1 MSQNSDTLNVL
12 FIADIIGRLGRA
24 ATKKV
29 LPSIKS
35 EFSIDLT
42 IANGE
47 NSSGGYG
54 ITEKAYNE
62 LVAAGIDMITMG
74 NHIFD
79 KKDFAKTLANCP
91 NIVRPANFPPDV
103 PGKDFTIIKV
113 KGVNVVVVNL
123 LGRVFM
129 QAVDCPFRTMDK
141 LLAEKIKKDASVI
154 IVDMH
159 AEATSEK
166 AAMGYYLD
174 GRVAAVLGTHTHVM
188 TADEKILPNGTAFIS
203 DIGMVGAFE
212 SVIGM
217 QKEPIIARFLT
228 QMPHRFEPVREGRG
242 IFNAVVLKIDA
253 KTGLT
258 TEIRRINKEVAEI
271 KMENETEGLEA

>member
-1 MSQNSDTLNVL
+1 MSQSNILNIL
-12 FIADIIGRLGRA
+12 FVGDIVGRLGRA
-24 ATKKV
+24 ITKKV
-29 LPSIKS
+29 LPATKQ

-62 LVAAGIDMITMG
+62 LVASGIDMITMG

-103 PGKDFTIIKV
+103 PGKDLAIMRV
-113 KGVNVVVVNL
+113 KDVNVAIVNL

-129 QAVDCPFRTMDK
+129 QAVDCPFRTADK
-141 LLAEKIKKDASVI
+141 LLGEKIKKDASVI

-166 AAMGYYLD
+166 AALGFYLD

-188 TADEKILPNGTAFIS
+188 TADEKILPMGTAFIS
-203 DIGMVGAFE
+203 DLGMVGALD

-242 IFNAVVLKIDA
+242 IFNAVVLKVDA
-253 KTGLT
+253 KTGLPV
-258 TEIRRINKEVAEI
+258 EFKRINKEVAEI
-271 KMENETEGLEA
+271 KMESGTEGPEA

>member
-1 MSQNSDTLNVL
+1 MSQNSDTLNIL

-24 ATKKV
+24 VTKKV
-29 LPSIKS
+29 LPGIKG

-42 IANGE
+42 IGNGE

-62 LVAAGIDMITMG
+62 LISAGIDMVTMG

-91 NIVRPANFPPDV
+91 NIVRPANYPPDV
-103 PGKDFTIIKV
+103 PGRDFAIIKV
-113 KGVNVVVVNL
+113 KDVNVAVVNL

-129 QAVDCPFRTMDK
+129 QAVDCPFRTIDK
-141 LLAEKIKKDASVI
+141 LLVEKIKKGASVI

-203 DIGMVGAFE
+203 DIGMVGASE

-217 QKEPIIARFLT
+217 QKEPIINRFLT
-228 QMPHRFEPVREGRG
+228 QMPHRFEPVREGKG
-242 IFNAVVLKIDA
+242 IFNAVVLKVDK
-253 KTGLT
+253 KTGLSN
-258 TEIRRINKEVAEI
+258 EITRINREVPEI
-271 KMENETEGLEA
+271 KVENETETQEA